1 MNILQEYTLDFVRR
15 NKRSSIAIM
24 LAILL
29 TTTMMSSLC
38 GLLYTMWTDFIRLS
52 IEKEGNWHGEL
63 FDYTYGSDLPLIE
76 NFSSVDDVMVK
87 GQWYVGKINND
98 KRDYIIYRNATSEYW
113 NHMPEKDTIIEG
125 RRPSNVNE
133 IALSKQYFENNP
145 SVKIGDKITLPI
157 GDRILNGKPLEPI
170 APKSKGESFKKISET
185 TLTIVGKVDVST
197 SSVIPAYTALGYLD
211 KTIIKPNDSITV
223 YLRFKNIRDTY
234 KELPK
239 LAKSLGWKTN
249 EYGKYNLKYNSN
261 YLLKM
266 LVFSPEQKASMSSI
280 SKFSTPIMYLTIAI
294 FTVAVFVMVIYN
306 AFSLSAN
313 ARLTQ
318 LGILSSVGAS
328 PKQIK
333 RSVVFEG
340 FLLTIIPL
348 PIGLFLGWLLCNRL
362 IVYINS
368 GNYHADAPEVVF
380 TYGIPAFLPAVLLTI
395 VTVWISALIPARK
408 VSKISPIEAIRQGDS
423 VKIKKSHK
431 YSLGK
436 IFGIEGELASNALR
450 ARKKS
455 YRTATIS
462 LTLSFLL
469 LTGFLHIIA
478 NQEGAKAVYGSDNYK
493 DQRDIE
499 VYLENSE
506 PVESA
511 FIEKLDNTE
520 GVKSSLYYQ
529 KMSASTWLTE
539 KDASK
544 ELAKNGG
551 FKSIVSS
558 KKYSPIERD
567 GKFRIISNI
576 IGLDDKS
583 FTEYCRQ
590 ISVDPKLFYDTKN
603 PTSIVYNKEE
613 DVNRSTRRNKVYIDY
628 LNLSIGD
635 NIKLNEK
642 VYDEDKGDYTY
653 NMKVGAITSTLP
665 KIVDTSSKY
674 TLMQIVP
681 MSMVQEISKNYD
693 EVGRLR
699 SNRLIGLF
707 KVNNREDIPR
717 VREKLESICNKDYG
731 SGDYSIE
738 DVLESEKQDASGRKT
753 MNLIVGF
760 ITGLL
765 AMIGLSNVLA
775 TVSGNIRSRRQEFAM
790 LRSVGLSPDGI
801 KKMLVLEGLFLGI
814 TPLLLSIPVQIGIV
828 YAFLRINE
836 IYFIEYL
843 PFAPI
848 STIIG
853 FTILILFIV
862 IASYMTGYKQLKN
875 ENIVESIKN
884 ETI

>member
-38 GLLYTMWTDFIRLS
+38 GLLYTMWSDFVRLS

-63 FDYTYGSDLPLIE
+63 FDTTYGSDLSLIE

-87 GQWYVGKINND
+87 GQWYVGKISND

-113 NHMPEKDTIIEG
+113 NSMPEKDTILEG
-125 RRPSNVNE
+125 RQPKNANE
-133 IALSKQYFENNP
+133 IALSKQYFESNP
-145 SVKIGDKITLPI
+145 STKIGDKITIPI
-157 GDRILNGKPLEPI
+157 GYRTLNGNSLEPV
-170 APKSKGESFKKISET
+170 APKSKSESFKKTSEI
-185 TLTIVGKVDVST
+185 TLTIVGKMDVTT
-197 SSVIPAYTALGYLD
+197 SSVVPAYTALGYLD
-211 KTIIKPNDSITV
+211 KKSIKPNDNITV
-223 YLRFKNIRDTY
+223 YLRFKNMRDTY

-266 LVFSPEQKASMSSI
+266 LVFSPEQKASMNSI
-280 SKFSTPIMYLTIAI
+280 EKFATPIMYFTIAI

-318 LGILSSVGAS
+318 LGILSSIGAS
-328 PKQIK
+328 PKQIRK
-333 RSVVFEG
+333 SVLFEG

-348 PIGLFLGWLLCNRL
+348 PIGLFLGWLLCDRL
-362 IVYINS
+362 IIYINS
-368 GNYHADAPEVVF
+368 INSSTGTQSVVY

-395 VTVWISALIPARK
+395 ITVWISALIPARK

-423 VKIKKSHK
+423 IKIKKSHK

-436 IFGIEGELASNALR
+436 IFGIEGELAMNALH

-478 NQEGAKAVYGSDNYK
+478 NQEGAEAVYGSDAYEK
-493 DQRDIE
+493 QRDISIHLANGE
-499 VYLENSE
+499 SVE
-506 PVESA
+506 PA
-511 FIEKLDNTE
+511 FIEKLSKTE
-520 GVKSSLYYQ
+520 GVKSSLYYL
-529 KMSASTWLTE
+529 KMSAATWLTE

-544 ELAKNGG
+544 ELAENGG
-551 FKSIVSS
+551 FKGVVSS
-558 KKYSPIERD
+558 KKYSPIERN
-567 GKFRIISNI
+567 GKFRIYSAI

-590 ISVDPKLFYDTKN
+590 ISVDPKIFYNTEN
-603 PTSIVYNKEE
+603 LTSIVYNKEE
-613 DVNRSTRRNKVYIDY
+613 DINRSTRRDKVYIDY

-635 NIKLNEK
+635 NLKLNERIS
-642 VYDEDKGDYTY
+642 DEGKGDYTF
-653 NMKVGAITSTLP
+653 NMKVGAITNKLP
-665 KIVDTSSKY
+665 QIINTNSRY
-674 TLMQIVP
+674 TLIQIVP
-681 MSMVQEISKNYD
+681 MSIVQEISKNYN
-693 EVGRLR
+693 EEGRLR
-699 SNRLIGLF
+699 SNNMMGLF
-707 KVNNREDIPR
+707 KVDNHEDIPK
-717 VREKLESICNKDYG
+717 VKEKLESIYNKAYG

-738 DVLESEKQDASGRKT
+738 DVVENEEKDASGRKT
-753 MNLIVGF
+753 MNLIVSF

-775 TVSGNIRSRRQEFAM
+775 TVSGNLRSRRQEFAM

-801 KKMLVLEGLFLGI
+801 KKMLALEGLFLGI
-814 TPLLLSIPVQIGIV
+814 TPLLLSIPVQIAIV
-828 YAFLRINE
+828 YIFLRINE
-836 IYFIEYL
+836 IHFIEYL
-843 PFAPI
+843 PFAPL

-853 FTILILFIV
+853 FTVLILFIV
-862 IASYMTGYKQLKN
+862 ISSYMIGYKQLKN

>member
-1 MNILQEYTLDFVRR
+1 M
-15 NKRSSIAIM
+15 
-24 LAILL
+24 
-29 TTTMMSSLC
+29 
-38 GLLYTMWTDFIRLS
+38 
-52 IEKEGNWHGEL
+52 
-63 FDYTYGSDLPLIE
+63 
-76 NFSSVDDVMVK
+76 
-87 GQWYVGKINND
+87 
-98 KRDYIIYRNATSEYW
+98 
-113 NHMPEKDTIIEG
+113 
-125 RRPSNVNE
+125 
-133 IALSKQYFENNP
+133 
-145 SVKIGDKITLPI
+145 
-157 GDRILNGKPLEPI
+157 
-170 APKSKGESFKKISET
+170 
-185 TLTIVGKVDVST
+185 
-197 SSVIPAYTALGYLD
+197 
-211 KTIIKPNDSITV
+211 
-223 YLRFKNIRDTY
+223 
-234 KELPK
+234 
-239 LAKSLGWKTN
+239 
-249 EYGKYNLKYNSN
+249 
-261 YLLKM
+261 
-266 LVFSPEQKASMSSI
+266 
-280 SKFSTPIMYLTIAI
+280 
-294 FTVAVFVMVIYN
+294 
-306 AFSLSAN
+306 
-313 ARLTQ
+313 
-318 LGILSSVGAS
+318 
-328 PKQIK
+328 
-333 RSVVFEG
+333 
-340 FLLTIIPL
+340 
-348 PIGLFLGWLLCNRL
+348 
-362 IVYINS
+362 
-368 GNYHADAPEVVF
+368 
-380 TYGIPAFLPAVLLTI
+380 
-395 VTVWISALIPARK
+395 
-408 VSKISPIEAIRQGDS
+408 
-423 VKIKKSHK
+423 
-431 YSLGK
+431 
-436 IFGIEGELASNALR
+436 
-450 ARKKS
+450 
-455 YRTATIS
+455 
-462 LTLSFLL
+462 
-469 LTGFLHIIA
+469 FLHIIA

-493 DQRDIE
+493 DQRDIA

-613 DVNRSTRRNKVYIDY
+613 DINRSTRRNKVYIDY

-665 KIVDTSSKY
+665 KTVDTSSKY

-693 EVGRLR
+693 EVSRLR
-699 SNRLIGLF
+699 SNRLIGVF

-717 VREKLESICNKDYG
+717 VREKLESIYNKDYG

-738 DVLESEKQDASGRKT
+738 DVLESEKQKASGIKT

-775 TVSGNIRSRRQEFAM
+775 TVSGNTRSRRQEFAM
-790 LRSVGLSPDGI
+790 LRSVGLSPEGI